1 VSKGKAREESQR
13 IDARSDGG
21 ETDERTQERSG
32 AQAEREGTGGGKLD
46 EAWFSKR
53 RLFFPGH
60 WAVQSF
66 RKSRLLRNYAGL
78 SSPIRRSDDALVSR
92 AGRKRGTKPAT
103 EIRKFASVRRGE
115 WRGSIVAGAAREDA
129 SASIQR
135 WNARGVTPLSLPF
148 GGPRTSAGRLAHLA
162 PDSRLVRVRWYTL
175 GQRRDH

>member
-21 ETDERTQERSG
+21 ETDERTQERSRAPRQKG
-32 AQAEREGTGGGKLD
+32 KERGKAGGGGGEEGGRGGKLD

-66 RKSRLLRNYAGL
+66 RKSRLLRNYAGVGL
-78 SSPIRRSDDALVSR
+78 PIRRSDDALVFR

-103 EIRKFASVRRGE
+103 DGNSRPCTASGEDRSATIAIAGRSGARR
-115 WRGSIVAGAAREDA
+115 RR

-135 WNARGVTPLSLPF
+135 RSVVIPLSLPF
-148 GGPRTSAGRLAHLA
+148 GGPVPA
-162 PDSRLVRVRWYTL
+162 LV
-175 GQRRDH
+175 D